1 MIAVT
6 KRPFARDLGGILRG
20 VTTVGAV
27 AMILISGCTRHTV
40 RVEPV
45 EVKPIHVTMDINLRV
60 QKELDRF
67 FEWEDEV
74 TPQSKSSN
82 GADATSKSSSTDSDA
97 TDSKPQP

>member
-1 MIAVT
+1 MLFGTLPIA
-6 KRPFARDLGGILRG
+6 ASILL
-20 VTTVGAV
+20 TA
-27 AMILISGCTRHTV
+27 GCTRHTV

-74 TPQSKSSN
+74 TPQSTSSN
-82 GADATSKSSSTDSDA
+82 GTDPEKADSTNSEPTDSDQQ
-97 TDSKPQP
+97 PQP